1 DMESQMIHPIQELSG
16 QTLRDY
22 WWTVRTWTASSTFD
36 FDYNAVTDRNDLQT
50 ILENI
55 PKDCRN

>member
-1 DMESQMIHPIQELSG
+1 MIHPIQELSG